1 MGWRDVAAGVASGAI
16 DYTDKGDPFGDILT
30 GFASV
35 YVPAMTKKAESE
47 RTLKIQEE
55 KDRQDNLE
63 EARKEQKAADEKE
76 QKLQKEA
83 RSLVVSLGQSPANA
97 NAITFARQQL
107 ESIGDYGKTLT
118 YLTDVVEKGRLD
130 TNAPANTFYPN
141 RGVLPSTI
149 QTQMDEAFE
158 TSMSQ
163 ASGETR
169 GLPEGGDVRSKI
181 RMSESSNKSAATA
194 TTDDGRLHA
203 GLYQFGD
210 ARLSDYNRVNKT
222 NYTAKDVA
230 QMSSAEQEKI
240 ADWHFSD
247 IDTYISDS
255 GLDKYIGQTING
267 VVITKSA
274 MVGIAHLGGNSGL
287 KQYLET
293 DGRYNPGDGKTKL
306 SDYAKKFAN
315 ASDTPTSPEESDRTQ
330 STFSIAAPEQDYA
343 TMSDSELQS
352 RIANETNPSRKIKLE
367 NALNA
372 RTDYATMTDNELK
385 SRLAVEQDPQA
396 QQSMQTALDARLEI
410 AAMSSDELRSRIAT
424 TTDSRQRRIMR
435 MALEARENI
444 AGKGTEELRSM
455 AASETDPAKLAALNA
470 AIQARVDLFKMPDAE
485 LKSRLAGAAPEVA
498 SQIQAI
504 LDSRVDYA
512 EQSTDELRSR
522 LASET
527 DLAKKAAITAAID
540 ARTDYAS
547 MGDDQLRSLQASET
561 DPKKKAAITAAIEGR
576 TDYASMTDDRLR
588 SLIAAETDPAKKAQ
602 METALTS
609 RTPAFN
615 LSTSLAEADSLGKIT
630 ALENSVTNT
639 TYEDAAAKEADITAI
654 KKAKDSFIQN
664 TDREASQTR
673 DPVWFIKFATN
684 GSLNLSSAV
693 LVRRTPD
700 GYVYDNGSE
709 EEEIVPPEMLDTGRL
724 LTKDGVS
731 DFAKIYNDDITKMT
745 TFIATGATVLGD
757 YVGYRKEI
765 LDNPAALNVY
775 LKAGAAIST
784 EIESISAALTSMIQ
798 QDGSYSYG
806 IENTLLNT
814 LQGLT
819 QADRIIA
826 QRQLRLAYS
835 IAAMRGSTGQALSD
849 KELAGVLASLGVGI
863 TNPQKLIGVI
873 NSGITSE
880 IKFIERKR
888 SIQIQGYMGPEGITD
903 ILGNTPF
910 GRPFK
915 ETLDAVLDDTDKTQL
930 QEALVNKTDYNF
942 QVSPQGLGDPP
953 QTAPVVY
960 PDVQSAIAAYN
971 SGTPIIITPEIVA
984 VYPAYANRLG
994 KTIQKRGGGQ

>member
-47 RTLKIQEE
+47 RTLKIQKE
-55 KDRQDNLE
+55 KDRQDSLE

-141 RGVLPSTI
+141 RGALPSTI

-455 AASETDPAKLAALNA
+455 AASETDLAKLAALNA

-561 DPKKKAAITAAIEGR
+561 DPKKQAAITAAIEGR

-588 SLIAAETDPAKKAQ
+588 SLIAAETDLDKKTK
-602 METALTS
+602 MLTALNS

-639 TYEDAAAKEADITAI
+639 TYEDAAEKEADITAI

-673 DPVWFIKFATN
+673 DPVYLLPFATN
-684 GSLNLSSAV
+684 GALNMNRGM
-693 LVRRTPD
+693 LVRRTAD
-700 GYVYDNGSE
+700 GYVNETTGD
-709 EEEIVPPEMLDTGRL
+709 IVPQEALDKGRL
-724 LTKDGVS
+724 LTQDGVT
-731 DFAKIYNDDITKMT
+731 DFVKIYNDDITKMT

-765 LDNPAALNVY
+765 LDNPAALNGY
-775 LKAGAAIST
+775 LKAGAAIGT

-806 IENTLLNT
+806 IENTLLDT
-814 LQGLT
+814 LQDLT

-903 ILGNTPF
+903 TLGNTPF
-910 GRPFK
+910 GRPFE

-942 QVSPQGLGDPP
+942 QVPPRGLGEPP

-960 PDVQSAIAAYN
+960 PDVQSAIDAYN

-984 VYPAYANRLG
+984 MYPAYANRLG

>member
-47 RTLKIQEE
+47 RTLKIQKE
-55 KDRQDNLE
+55 KDRQDSLE

-141 RGVLPSTI
+141 RGALPSTI

-230 QMSSAEQEKI
+230 KMSSAEQEKI

-247 IDTYISDS
+247 INNYISDS

-455 AASETDPAKLAALNA
+455 AASETDQAKLAALNA

-561 DPKKKAAITAAIEGR
+561 DPKKQAAITAAIEGR

-588 SLIAAETDPAKKAQ
+588 SLIAAETDLDKKTK
-602 METALTS
+602 MLTALNS

-673 DPVWFIKFATN
+673 DPVYLLPFATN
-684 GSLNLSSAV
+684 GALNMNRGM
-693 LVRRTPD
+693 LVRRTAD
-700 GYVYDNGSE
+700 GYVNETTGD
-709 EEEIVPPEMLDTGRL
+709 IVPQEALDKGRL
-724 LTKDGVS
+724 LTQDGVT
-731 DFAKIYNDDITKMT
+731 DFVKIYNDDITKMT

-765 LDNPAALNVY
+765 LDNPAALNGY
-775 LKAGAAIST
+775 LKAGAAIGT

-806 IENTLLNT
+806 IENTLLDT
-814 LQGLT
+814 LQDLT

-903 ILGNTPF
+903 TLGNTPF
-910 GRPFK
+910 GRPFE

-942 QVSPQGLGDPP
+942 QVPPRGLSEPP

-960 PDVQSAIAAYN
+960 PNVQSAIDAYN

>member
-47 RTLKIQEE
+47 RTLKIQKE
-55 KDRQDNLE
+55 KDRQDSLE

-141 RGVLPSTI
+141 RGALPSTI

-247 IDTYISDS
+247 INNYISDS

-455 AASETDPAKLAALNA
+455 AASETDTAKLAALNA

-561 DPKKKAAITAAIEGR
+561 DPKKQAAITAAIEGR

-588 SLIAAETDPAKKAQ
+588 SLIAAETDLDKKTK
-602 METALTS
+602 MLTALNS

-673 DPVWFIKFATN
+673 DPVYLLPFATN
-684 GSLNLSSAV
+684 GALNMNRGM
-693 LVRRTPD
+693 LVRRTAD
-700 GYVYDNGSE
+700 GYVNETTGD
-709 EEEIVPPEMLDTGRL
+709 IVPQEALDKGRL
-724 LTKDGVS
+724 LTQDGVT
-731 DFAKIYNDDITKMT
+731 DFVKIYNDDITKMT

-765 LDNPAALNVY
+765 LDNPAALNGY
-775 LKAGAAIST
+775 LKAGAAIGT

-806 IENTLLNT
+806 IENTLLDT
-814 LQGLT
+814 LQDLSK
-819 QADRIIA
+819 ADRIIA

-903 ILGNTPF
+903 TLGNTPF
-910 GRPFK
+910 GRPFE

-942 QVSPQGLGDPP
+942 QVPPRGLGEPP

-960 PDVQSAIAAYN
+960 PDVQSAIDAYN

>member
-47 RTLKIQEE
+47 RTLKIQKE
-55 KDRQDNLE
+55 KDRQDSLE

-141 RGVLPSTI
+141 RGALPSTI

-455 AASETDPAKLAALNA
+455 AASETDQAKLAALNA

-561 DPKKKAAITAAIEGR
+561 DPKKQAAITAAIEGR

-673 DPVWFIKFATN
+673 DPVYLLPFATN
-684 GSLNLSSAV
+684 GALNMNRGM
-693 LVRRTPD
+693 LVRRTAD
-700 GYVYDNGSE
+700 GYVNETTGD
-709 EEEIVPPEMLDTGRL
+709 IVPQEALDKGRL
-724 LTKDGVS
+724 LTQDGVT
-731 DFAKIYNDDITKMT
+731 DFVKIYNDDITKMT

-765 LDNPAALNVY
+765 LDNPAALNGY
-775 LKAGAAIST
+775 LKAGAAIGT

-806 IENTLLNT
+806 IENTLLDT
-814 LQGLT
+814 LQDLSK
-819 QADRIIA
+819 ADRIIA

-903 ILGNTPF
+903 TLGNTPF
-910 GRPFK
+910 GRPFE

-942 QVSPQGLGDPP
+942 QVPPRGLGEPP

-960 PDVQSAIAAYN
+960 PDVQSAIDAYN

-984 VYPAYANRLG
+984 MYPAYANRLG

>member
-47 RTLKIQEE
+47 RTLKIQKE
-55 KDRQDNLE
+55 KDRQDSLE

-141 RGVLPSTI
+141 RGALPSTI

-230 QMSSAEQEKI
+230 KMSSAEQEKI

-247 IDTYISDS
+247 INNYISDS

-396 QQSMQTALDARLEI
+396 QQ
-410 AAMSSDELRSRIAT
+410 
-424 TTDSRQRRIMR
+424 
-435 MALEARENI
+435 
-444 AGKGTEELRSM
+444 
-455 AASETDPAKLAALNA
+455 
-470 AIQARVDLFKMPDAE
+470 
-485 LKSRLAGAAPEVA
+485 
-498 SQIQAI
+498 
-504 LDSRVDYA
+504 
-512 EQSTDELRSR
+512 
-522 LASET
+522 
-527 DLAKKAAITAAID
+527 
-540 ARTDYAS
+540 
-547 MGDDQLRSLQASET
+547 
-561 DPKKKAAITAAIEGR
+561 
-576 TDYASMTDDRLR
+576 
-588 SLIAAETDPAKKAQ
+588 
-602 METALTS
+602 
-609 RTPAFN
+609 
-615 LSTSLAEADSLGKIT
+615 
-630 ALENSVTNT
+630 
-639 TYEDAAAKEADITAI
+639 
-654 KKAKDSFIQN
+654 
-664 TDREASQTR
+664 
-673 DPVWFIKFATN
+673 
-684 GSLNLSSAV
+684 
-693 LVRRTPD
+693 
-700 GYVYDNGSE
+700 
-709 EEEIVPPEMLDTGRL
+709 
-724 LTKDGVS
+724 
-731 DFAKIYNDDITKMT
+731 
-745 TFIATGATVLGD
+745 
-757 YVGYRKEI
+757 
-765 LDNPAALNVY
+765 
-775 LKAGAAIST
+775 
-784 EIESISAALTSMIQ
+784 
-798 QDGSYSYG
+798 
-806 IENTLLNT
+806 
-814 LQGLT
+814 
-819 QADRIIA
+819 
-826 QRQLRLAYS
+826 
-835 IAAMRGSTGQALSD
+835 
-849 KELAGVLASLGVGI
+849 
-863 TNPQKLIGVI
+863 
-873 NSGITSE
+873 
-880 IKFIERKR
+880 
-888 SIQIQGYMGPEGITD
+888 
-903 ILGNTPF
+903 
-910 GRPFK
+910 
-915 ETLDAVLDDTDKTQL
+915 
-930 QEALVNKTDYNF
+930 
-942 QVSPQGLGDPP
+942 
-953 QTAPVVY
+953 
-960 PDVQSAIAAYN
+960 
-971 SGTPIIITPEIVA
+971 
-984 VYPAYANRLG
+984 
-994 KTIQKRGGGQ
+994 

>member
-47 RTLKIQEE
+47 RTLKIQKE
-55 KDRQDNLE
+55 KDRQDSLE

-141 RGVLPSTI
+141 RGALPSTI

-230 QMSSAEQEKI
+230 KMSSAEQEKI

-247 IDTYISDS
+247 INNYISDS

-455 AASETDPAKLAALNA
+455 AASETDLAKLAALNA

-588 SLIAAETDPAKKAQ
+588 SLIAAETDLDKKTK
-602 METALTS
+602 MLTALNS

-673 DPVWFIKFATN
+673 DPVYLLPFATN
-684 GSLNLSSAV
+684 GALNMNRGM
-693 LVRRTPD
+693 LVRRTAD
-700 GYVYDNGSE
+700 GYVNETTGD
-709 EEEIVPPEMLDTGRL
+709 IVPQEALDKGRL
-724 LTKDGVS
+724 LTQDGVT
-731 DFAKIYNDDITKMT
+731 DFVKIYNDDITKMT

-806 IENTLLNT
+806 IENTLLDT
-814 LQGLT
+814 LQDLT

-903 ILGNTPF
+903 TLGNTPF
-910 GRPFK
+910 GRPFE

-942 QVSPQGLGDPP
+942 QVPPRGLGEPP

-960 PDVQSAIAAYN
+960 PDVQSAIDAYN

-984 VYPAYANRLG
+984 MYPAYANRLG

>member
-47 RTLKIQEE
+47 RTLKIQKE
-55 KDRQDNLE
+55 KDRQDSLE

-141 RGVLPSTI
+141 RGALPSTI

-247 IDTYISDS
+247 INNYISDS

-455 AASETDPAKLAALNA
+455 AASETDLAKLAALNA

-561 DPKKKAAITAAIEGR
+561 DPKKQAAITAAIEGR

-588 SLIAAETDPAKKAQ
+588 SLIAAETDLDKKTK
-602 METALTS
+602 MLTALNS

-673 DPVWFIKFATN
+673 DPVYLLPFATN
-684 GSLNLSSAV
+684 GALNMNRGM
-693 LVRRTPD
+693 LVRRTAD
-700 GYVYDNGSE
+700 GYVNETTGD
-709 EEEIVPPEMLDTGRL
+709 IVPQEALDKGRL
-724 LTKDGVS
+724 LTQDGVT
-731 DFAKIYNDDITKMT
+731 DFVKIYNDDITKMT

-765 LDNPAALNVY
+765 LDNPAALNGY
-775 LKAGAAIST
+775 LKAGAAIGT

-806 IENTLLNT
+806 IENTLLDT
-814 LQGLT
+814 LQDLSK
-819 QADRIIA
+819 ADRIIA

-903 ILGNTPF
+903 TLGNTPF
-910 GRPFK
+910 GRPFE

-942 QVSPQGLGDPP
+942 QVPPRELGEPP

-960 PDVQSAIAAYN
+960 PNVQSAIDAYN

>member
-47 RTLKIQEE
+47 RTLKIQKE
-55 KDRQDNLE
+55 KDRQDSLE

-141 RGVLPSTI
+141 RGALPSTI

-455 AASETDPAKLAALNA
+455 AASETDQAKLAALNA

-561 DPKKKAAITAAIEGR
+561 DPKKQAAITAAIEGR

-588 SLIAAETDPAKKAQ
+588 SLIAAETDLDKKTK
-602 METALTS
+602 MLTALNS

-673 DPVWFIKFATN
+673 DPVYLLPFATN
-684 GSLNLSSAV
+684 GALNMNRGM
-693 LVRRTPD
+693 LVRRTAD
-700 GYVYDNGSE
+700 GYVNETTGD
-709 EEEIVPPEMLDTGRL
+709 IVPQEALDKGRL
-724 LTKDGVS
+724 LTQDGVT
-731 DFAKIYNDDITKMT
+731 DFVKIYNDDITKMT

-765 LDNPAALNVY
+765 LDNPAALNGY
-775 LKAGAAIST
+775 LKAGAAIGT

-806 IENTLLNT
+806 IENTLLDT
-814 LQGLT
+814 LQDLT

-903 ILGNTPF
+903 TLGNTPF
-910 GRPFK
+910 GRPFE

-942 QVSPQGLGDPP
+942 QVPPRGLSEPP

-960 PDVQSAIAAYN
+960 PDVQSAIDAYN

-984 VYPAYANRLG
+984 MYPAYANRLG